1 MSKTSI
7 ISFRITHDNKE
18 RLCQIQ
24 SKSGLDKSKILN
36 FLIES
41 FEPHKHL
48 DLLESSSDDIAHK
61 REVKVFLSSDEYTK
75 LKQSAQQN
83 FRGSVAKELKFHA
96 LNFIYKV
103 KIPDTQETQS
113 LNETKAQ
120 LHKIGS
126 NINQI
131 AKAYNTQLKPNVD
144 DKLLT
149 TLHNLREKIDELSLA
164 ISTLLSNKR
173 RLA

>member
-1 MSKTSI
+1 MSKSNI

-18 RLCQIQ
+18 RLCRIQ
-24 SKSGLDKSKILN
+24 NKSSLDKSKILN

-41 FEPHKHL
+41 FEFHKHL
-48 DLLESSSDDIAHK
+48 ELLESG
-61 REVKVFLSSDEYTK
+61 SDEVGKKKIVLYLSMNEYAK

-103 KIPDTQETQS
+103 KIPDAQEAQS
-113 LNETKAQ
+113 LNETKAE

-131 AKAYNTQLKPNVD
+131 AKAYNTQLNPNID
-144 DKLLT
+144 DKLFV
-149 TLHNLREKIDELSLA
+149 TLSELREKIDEFSLT

-173 RLA
+173 RLS

>member
-7 ISFRITHDNKE
+7 VGFRITPDNKE
-18 RLCQIQ
+18 RLCKIQ
-24 SKSGLDKSKILN
+24 NKSGLDKSKILN

-48 DLLESSSDDIAHK
+48 ELLESSND
-61 REVKVFLSSDEYTK
+61 EVGKKKIVLYLSMNEYAK

-113 LNETKAQ
+113 LNETKAE

-173 RLA
+173 RLS

>member
-1 MSKTSI
+1 MSKSSI

-24 SKSGLDKSKILN
+24 NKSGLDKSKILN

-48 DLLESSSDDIAHK
+48 DLLESSSDEADKKKI
-61 REVKVFLSSDEYTK
+61 VLYLSMNEYTK

-96 LNFIYKV
+96 LNFIYAV
-103 KIPDTQETQS
+103 KIPDTQEAQS
-113 LNETKAQ
+113 LNETKAE

-144 DKLLT
+144 DKLPT
-149 TLHNLREKIDELSLA
+149 TLQDLRENIDEISLA

-173 RLA
+173 RLS